1 LELNNHV
8 MLLQLVIHQKLITA
22 QSTTGCRTLCQ
33 VKCWLNDSKI
43 SSVQNAVALK
53 RSTRMQ
59 LSFCEDDLPALYG
72 GILHV

>member
-1 LELNNHV
+1 
-8 MLLQLVIHQKLITA
+8 MWIHITRA
-22 QSTTGCRTLCQ
+22 NAPMSQSAFP
-33 VKCWLNDSKI
+33 LNDSKI